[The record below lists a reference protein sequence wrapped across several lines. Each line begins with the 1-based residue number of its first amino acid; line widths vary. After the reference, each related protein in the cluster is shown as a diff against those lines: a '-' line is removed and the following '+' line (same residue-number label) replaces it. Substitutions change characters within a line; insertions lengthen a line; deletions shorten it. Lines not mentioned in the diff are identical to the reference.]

1 MKRIITL
8 LAVLAASITVAHAQA
23 DTVMTVDVKGE
34 GLNVNIAGLSVTL
47 QGDKNANKEKSN
59 QRRRSPY
66 RSNVFG
72 LRCGVTRLADTE
84 YSGNWVNQGDF
95 LCLSG
100 KSNTMG
106 IEPLSWDISLDRRG
120 ITWVNFGTDCTWEK
134 YHFFNPITLMNDENG
149 KLMPQKIDG
158 EIAKNKMNLFY
169 FGTSLGFSVE
179 VKRVK
184 LGVKASPEI
193 LCFAQAKYKNPEKH
207 TAELQGLNP
216 VRLKL
221 GMTMMMDVFGV
232 YVDYGLT
239 PMFKPDVGSEAKM
252 FSMGLKFGF

>member
-72 LRCGVTRLADTE
+72 LRWGVTRLADTE

-95 LCLSG
+95 LCL
-100 KSNTMG
+100 
-106 IEPLSWDISLDRRG
+106 
-120 ITWVNFGTDCTWEK
+120 
-134 YHFFNPITLMNDENG
+134 
-149 KLMPQKIDG
+149 
-158 EIAKNKMNLFY
+158 
-169 FGTSLGFSVE
+169 
-179 VKRVK
+179 
-184 LGVKASPEI
+184 
-193 LCFAQAKYKNPEKH
+193 
-207 TAELQGLNP
+207 
-216 VRLKL
+216 
-221 GMTMMMDVFGV
+221 
-232 YVDYGLT
+232 
-239 PMFKPDVGSEAKM
+239 
-252 FSMGLKFGF
+252 